1 LIPFE
6 QFLRAQL
13 PEPPARLLEVGC
25 GQGVLT
31 TSLAVAGYEVL
42 GIDPAAPAGALFRPL
57 LLEDLEESDE
67 PYDAIVSG
75 WALHHVRD
83 LDLSLD
89 KIVRLL
95 GEGGVLVLDEFGW
108 DRMDEPTLNWSYEQ
122 RRASA
127 AAGGREPPGSVEQL
141 RAEWEA
147 EHLGLHGYDAMRAAL
162 DARFAEQAFEWLPYL
177 HRSLGGAA
185 TAVLE
190 QALVDSGAIQAL
202 GFRYAGTPLSERRLG
217 GRRADIE
224 L

>member
-1 LIPFE
+1 MIPFE

-13 PEPPARLLEVGC
+13 PEPPARLLDVGC

-42 GIDPAAPAGALFRPL
+42 GIDPVAPAGALFRPL
-57 LLEDLEESDE
+57 LLEDLEESGE

-83 LDLSLD
+83 LDASLD
-89 KIVRLL
+89 KILRLL
-95 GEGGVLVLDEFGW
+95 GEEGVLVLDEFGW
-108 DRMDEPTLNWSYEQ
+108 DRMDEPTLNWFYEQ
-122 RRASA
+122 SRALA
-127 AAGGREPPGSVEQL
+127 PAGGREPPGSLEQL
-141 RAEWEA
+141 RVEWEA

-190 QALVDSGAIQAL
+190 QALVDVGEIQAL
-202 GFRYAGTPLSERRLG
+202 GFRYAGTPLPIG
-217 GRRADIE
+217 DY
-224 L
+224 